1 MKDIK
6 PGVLSKIFIL
16 AEKDVNEI
24 KDEDMKR
31 LSIAC
36 KGLQDSLLEFANHKP
51 AKTSKKNAADNKNVL
66 QEASFKTLIE
76 KILEFK

>member
-1 MKDIK
+1 MNKYLITGTSQVKDIK

-24 KDEDMKR
+24 KDEDIKK

-51 AKTSKKNAADNKNVL
+51 IKANKKGGSDNRNM
-66 QEASFKTLIE
+66 I
-76 KILEFK
+76 

>member
-1 MKDIK
+1 M
-6 PGVLSKIFIL
+6 LSKIFIL
-16 AEKDVNEI
+16 AEKDVSEI
-24 KDEDMKR
+24 KDEDMKK

-51 AKTSKKNAADNKNVL
+51 IKSSKKGGADNRNIF
-66 QEASFKTLIE
+66 QEESFKTLIE

>member
-1 MKDIK
+1 M
-6 PGVLSKIFIL
+6 LSKIFIL
-16 AEKDVNEI
+16 AEKDVSEI
-24 KDEDMKR
+24 KDEDMKK

-51 AKTSKKNAADNKNVL
+51 IKSSKKGGTDNLNIF
-66 QEASFKTLIE
+66 QEESFKTLIE